1 MPLRVSTDFDTNCDD
16 GCFQNITRRYV
27 SDNYMDY
34 FTLFLQ
40 DVTSDIEIEFSPF
53 TTAAEMPKQIYA
65 LFGDD
70 LMRFVD
76 LVELLGPDT
85 EEQ

>member
-1 MPLRVSTDFDTNCDD
+1 MPLRASDFDTNCDD
-16 GCFQNITRRYV
+16 GFFQNITRRYV
-27 SDNYMDY
+27 SDYMDY